1 MQPIAKTTY
10 FRESTSLSKTDLQR
24 VDELLPSILDRA
36 NLPTTV
42 RYTPLTV
49 TTVKYTE
56 LQKLCTTVRCT

>member
-36 NLPTTV
+36 NLPTAV
-42 RYTPLTV
+42 RYTPLT
-49 TTVKYTE
+49 TVKFTE